1 MFLLGL
7 KEGEK
12 EEESFFVS
20 LGDKKV
26 EIVEKGEES
35 TVFFLVFVL
44 GLPRFQK
51 EERLFVFEV
60 GRREPKKERVVLQKE
75 SEQ

>member
-35 TVFFLVFVL
+35 TVFFF
-44 GLPRFQK
+44 GLCFGAAEISEGR
-51 EERLFVFEV
+51 EV
-60 GRREPKKERVVLQKE
+60 ICF
-75 SEQ
+75 